1 MTLVLDAGALIGFER
16 GNRMALV
23 LVTRAVERG
32 DPVVVPAGVL
42 AQVWRGGARQVRLGS
57 LLRRQ
62 VAEVVALDE
71 REARL
76 VGALLARSRTSD
88 VVDAS
93 VVWCARKRGAL
104 ILTSDPEDLRRIDH
118 LVRLQSL

>member
-16 GNRMALV
+16 GNRTALV

-57 LLRRQ
+57 LLRRH

-118 LVRLQSL
+118 LVRVQSL